1 MHIVTVRGPVCPH
14 ALGITAPHE
23 HIIADIFR
31 HSGNPDNI
39 LEDPDLAADE
49 LLYFRRAGGRTMVDV
64 TPIELGRSPA
74 KLRQIAERTDLNIV
88 MGTGYYVDAVYPEV
102 VHQHTSKQLAEAMI
116 REIAEGVGEDK
127 IRAGIIGE
135 IGSGRYH
142 MSAAEERVFRAAG
155 RAQRA
160 TGAAITTHASLGH
173 HGLQQLEIL
182 KEEGVDPQRV
192 IVGHVDSSWH
202 HDHDIDLGYQMA
214 VADQGACIE
223 YDMVGWEQF
232 CPDALRADNIAKMV
246 ERGYV
251 QQILLSSDTCR
262 RSFYHACQGR
272 GYDDLLI
279 RFIPVLRER
288 GVSEQAIQTM
298 LVENP
303 ARMLAF

>member
-1 MHIVTVRGPVCPH
+1 MHVMTVRGPVAPNS
-14 ALGITAPHE
+14 LGITAPHE

-39 LEDPDLAADE
+39 LEDPDLAAEE
-49 LLYFRRAGGRTMVDV
+49 LLYFGRAGGRAIVDV

-74 KLRQIAERTDLNIV
+74 KLRQIAERTNLNVI
-88 MGTGYYVDAVYPEV
+88 MGTGYYVDAVYPDTVRE
-102 VHQHTSKQLAEAMI
+102 HTSQELADAMI
-116 REIAEGVGEDK
+116 QEITEGVGEEK
-127 IRAGIIGE
+127 VKAGIIGE

-142 MSAAEERVFRAAG
+142 MSAAEERVFRAAS

-160 TGAAITTHASLGH
+160 TDAAITTHASLGH

-202 HDHDIDLGYQMA
+202 HDIEIDLGYQMA

-223 YDMVGWEQF
+223 YDMVGWEQL
-232 CPDALRADNIAKMV
+232 CPDHLRAERIVKMV
-246 ERGYV
+246 ERGYE

-279 RFIPVLRER
+279 RFIPMLHER
-288 GVSEQAIQTM
+288 GVSEQAIHTM